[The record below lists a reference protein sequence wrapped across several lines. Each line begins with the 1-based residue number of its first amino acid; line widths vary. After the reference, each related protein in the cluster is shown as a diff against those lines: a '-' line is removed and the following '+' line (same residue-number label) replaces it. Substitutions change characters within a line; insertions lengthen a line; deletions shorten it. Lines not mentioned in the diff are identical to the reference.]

1 MTTPTKD
8 QVYVGMD
15 CGTRQYD
22 ISPTLV
28 QQYADGIHDHNP
40 WYTGPTPFGG
50 PVAPA
55 LIRHSEMYVDRRW
68 YLPYIY
74 GNLHAKQE
82 WEIFSPIKV
91 GEHVSTHSVVTDR
104 YDKRGREYVVNEVLM
119 LGDDGRLC
127 VRSRTHQSFLREVV
141 TTGLVFGKE
150 REKAEGRRFE
160 VGQGKVLEALTPIG
174 KEVDLAMCQA
184 FSGPGKNYHT
194 DREEAI
200 KLGFPEVVVQGM
212 MSICF
217 ISELLTQRFGEGWY
231 CGGKMNVNL
240 VNVLWGGETVSTH
253 GVIKEMTPEGSRR
266 RAHLEVW
273 CQKVDGTVITV
284 GSASAVMAAENTI

>member
-1 MTTPTKD
+1 
-8 QVYVGMD
+8 MD
-15 CGTRQYD
+15 CGTRHYD
-22 ISPTLV
+22 LSPQLV
-28 QQYADGIHDHNP
+28 QQYADAIHDHNP
-40 WYTGPTPFGG
+40 WYVGMSPFGG

-82 WEIFSPIKV
+82 WELFSPLKV
-91 GEHVSTHSVVTDR
+91 GECISTHSVVTDR
-104 YDKRGREYVVNEVLM
+104 YDKRGRDYVVNEVLM
-119 LGDDGRLC
+119 LGADGRVC

-141 TTGLVFGKE
+141 STGMVFGKE
-150 REKAEGRRFE
+150 REKAQGRSFT
-160 VGQGKVLEALTPIG
+160 VGQGIILETLPSIQ
-174 KEVDLAMCQA
+174 KEVDLDMCMR

-194 DREEAI
+194 DREEAS

-240 VNVLWGGETVSTH
+240 VNVLWGGETATTH
-253 GVIKEMTPEGSRR
+253 GVVKEVTPEGNRQ

-273 CQKVDGTVITV
+273 CQKTDGTVITV
-284 GSASAVMAAENTI
+284 GSASAVVIK

>member
-1 MTTPTKD
+1 MTTSAKD
-8 QVYVGMD
+8 HVYVGMD
-15 CGTRQYD
+15 CGTRQYE
-22 ISPTLV
+22 ISPQLV
-28 QQYADGIHDHNP
+28 QQYTDAVHDHNP
-40 WYTGPTPFGG
+40 WYADASPFGG

-82 WEIFSPIKV
+82 WELFSPIKV
-91 GEHVSTHSVVTDR
+91 GERISTHSLVTDR
-104 YDKRGREYVVNEVLM
+104 YDKRGRDYVVNEVLM
-119 LGDDGRLC
+119 LGADGRVC
-127 VRSRTHQSFLREVV
+127 ARSRTHQSFLREVV

-150 REKAEGRRFE
+150 REKAAGRRFE
-160 VGQGKVLEALTPIG
+160 VGQGTVLETLAPIQ
-174 KEVDLAMCQA
+174 KDVDLDMCMH

-217 ISELLTQRFGEGWY
+217 LSELLTHRFGEGWY
-231 CGGKMNVNL
+231 CGGKMDVNL
-240 VNVLWGGETVSTH
+240 VNVLWGGETVVTH
-253 GVIKEMTPEGSRR
+253 GVTKGMTPEGSRH
-266 RAHLEVW
+266 RAQLEVW
-273 CQKVDGTVITV
+273 CQKADGTVITA
-284 GSASAVMAAENTI
+284 GNASAVVDV